1 MQSESGDNLTLP
13 QIVSECETVMSHAWM
28 VRTFIKHCDEVED
41 FPELMGIVRS
51 VFDTSRALETRAAD
65 PAGYLAMLRKKI
77 GRLRAAAKQFRLDAP
92 TASTHMNFRQAVLS
106 MDACVARLEQL
117 LAAAGSDASKSVGNR
132 PDKPGG

>member
-1 MQSESGDNLTLP
+1 MQSGPADNLTP
-13 QIVSECETVMSHAWM
+13 AQIVSECETVMSHAWM

-77 GRLRAAAKQFRLDAP
+77 GRLRAAAEQFRLDAQ

-117 LAAAGSDASKSVGNR
+117 LAVALSVR
-132 PDKPGG
+132 SAR

>member
-1 MQSESGDNLTLP
+1 MPPNTDDNLTLE
-13 QIVSECETVMSHAWM
+13 QIVAECETVMSHAWM

-41 FPELMGIVRS
+41 FPELMGIARA
-51 VFDTSRALETRAAD
+51 VFDTSRALETRVGD

-77 GRLRAAAKQFRLDAP
+77 GRLRTAAEQFRHDAQ

-117 LAAAGSDASKSVGNR
+117 LAINE
-132 PDKPGG
+132 GGTGCSPQRNQ